1 MRFQCCQW
9 VSQPISKPLPQKL
22 PDSPSQRPPTA
33 KKSYKLRW
41 GSWINKW
48 CSRSRSASSTN
59 PTLLKPPS
67 LRNNN
72 GSLQVRVR
80 IDGRDAF
87 INRLGRWSDPVAV
100 AKAHAIAAQIWSD
113 YCQGTFDR
121 SLMAYQP
128 LLNGKEVGLLE
139 ALRVRAETKRQAA
152 AIHAYRLLQRY
163 GKPIRNRS
171 DAEGFLGWL
180 RAEGLSDCT
189 IAGLMTHYRQCCGG
203 NRHLFSHKL
212 KWQRRSVQS
221 DVLSVEE
228 IQALLSD
235 LETHEP
241 WYYPLFLLWL
251 STGLRNAEIR
261 GLTWDCIRWEEGEV
275 LVMKSLRRDGYSS
288 GRVEW
293 APTKTGKERVV
304 PLTPQ
309 VLETLKQHQQ
319 QMKQLGLYDPY
330 GLVFV
335 TPTSHTNI
343 YDHLVGRVW
352 HRSLER
358 CGLKPRRL
366 YAQRH
371 SFLSHALAMGNSPAD
386 LAAAAGHSTK
396 MLLDTYAKPT
406 GRLKMPSWQTA

>member
-1 MRFQCCQW
+1 
-9 VSQPISKPLPQKL
+9 
-22 PDSPSQRPPTA
+22 
-33 KKSYKLRW
+33 
-41 GSWINKW
+41 
-48 CSRSRSASSTN
+48 
-59 PTLLKPPS
+59 LLKPPS

-100 AKAHAIAAQIWSD
+100 ARAQAISAQIWSD
-113 YCQGTFDR
+113 YQQGTFDR

-128 LLNGKEVGLLE
+128 LIDGKEVGLLE
-139 ALRVRAETKRQAA
+139 ALKVRAEQKRQAA

-163 GKPIRNRS
+163 GQPIRNRS
-171 DAEGFLGWL
+171 DAEAFLAWL
-180 RAEGLSDCT
+180 RQEGLSDCT
-189 IAGLMTHYRQCCGG
+189 IAGLMTHYRQCSGG
-203 NRHLFSHKL
+203 NRQLFSHKL

-221 DVLSVEE
+221 DVLSLDE
-228 IQALLSD
+228 IQVVLAD
-235 LETHEP
+235 IQANEP

-251 STGLRNAEIR
+251 STGMRNGEIR

-275 LVMKSLRRDGYSS
+275 LVMKSLRRDGFSS
-288 GRVEW
+288 GHYSW
-293 APTKTGKERVV
+293 APTKTGRERVV
-304 PLTPQ
+304 PLTPL
-309 VLETLKQHQQ
+309 VLDVMREHQQ
-319 QMKQLGLYDPY
+319 TMEQMGIYDPY

-335 TPTSHTNI
+335 APTSYSNV
-343 YDHLVGRVW
+343 YDHLLGRVW
-352 HRSLER
+352 HRSLQR

-406 GRLKMPSWQTA
+406 GRLKMPTWTTT

>member
-1 MRFQCCQW
+1 L
-9 VSQPISKPLPQKL
+9 STAAL
-22 PDSPSQRPPTA
+22 RPPPTHPSSHAHICFPSSPPELCRATWLCSWHCDRGIAFPRGISTA
-33 KKSYKLRW
+33 LAD
-41 GSWINKW
+41 
-48 CSRSRSASSTN
+48 SAVQ
-59 PTLLKPPS
+59 LE
-67 LRNNN
+67 
-72 GSLQVRVR
+72 QQ
-80 IDGRDAF
+80 
-87 INRLGRWSDPVAV
+87 RLGLSRTRRTA
-100 AKAHAIAAQIWSD
+100 
-113 YCQGTFDR
+113 T
-121 SLMAYQP
+121 SLVEP
-128 LLNGKEVGLLE
+128 RGE
-139 ALRVRAETKRQAA
+139 VRAETKRQAA

-163 GKPIRNRS
+163 DKPIRNRS

-180 RAEGLSDCT
+180 RAEGLGDST
-189 IAGLMTHYRQCCGG
+189 IAGLMTHYRQCSGG

-212 KWQRRSVQS
+212 KWQRRSVLS

-228 IQALLSD
+228 IQMVLSD
-235 LETHEP
+235 LESNEP

-251 STGLRNAEIR
+251 STGMRNGEIR
-261 GLTWDCIRWEEGEV
+261 GLTWDCLRWVDGE
-275 LVMKSLRRDGYSS
+275 LLISKSLRRDGYNSDQHS
-288 GRVEW
+288 W
-293 APTKTGKERVV
+293 APTKTGRERVV

-319 QMKQLGLYDPY
+319 QMKQLGVYAPY

-352 HRSLER
+352 HRSLLR

-406 GRLKMPSWQTA
+406 GRLKMPIWQTA

>member
-1 MRFQCCQW
+1 MRLQCCQL
-9 VSQPISKPLPQKL
+9 VSQPTIKPLPQKL
-22 PDSPSQRPPTA
+22 PDFFSQTLPTA
-33 KKSYKLRW
+33 TKGYKP
-41 GSWINKW
+41 SWLAW
-48 CSRSRSASSTN
+48 LCQWWSRSPGVRTSGST
-59 PTLLKPPS
+59 LRKPPS

-80 IDGRDAF
+80 IDGKDTF
-87 INRLGRWSDPVAV
+87 INRLGRWDDPVAV
-100 AKAHAIAAQIWSD
+100 AKAHAIAAHIWSD
-113 YCQGTFDR
+113 YQQGCFDR

-128 LLNGKEVGLLE
+128 LIDGKEVGLLE

-152 AIHAYRLLQRY
+152 AIHAYRVLQRY
-163 GKPIRNRS
+163 GKPIRNRT
-171 DAEGFLGWL
+171 DAEAFLTWL
-180 RAEGLSDCT
+180 RAQGLTDCT
-189 IAGLMTHYRQCCGG
+189 IAGLMTHYRQCSGG

-221 DVLSVEE
+221 DVLSKEE
-228 IQALLSD
+228 IQAVLTD
-235 LETHEP
+235 LETNEP

-275 LVMKSLRRDGYSS
+275 LICKSLRRDGYSS
-288 GRVEW
+288 GKVVW
-293 APTKTGKERVV
+293 APTKTGRERVV
-304 PLTPQ
+304 PLATQ
-309 VLETLKQHQQ
+309 VLEILRQHQQ
-319 QMKQLGLYDPY
+319 QMEQLGIHDPY

-352 HRSLER
+352 HRSLQR

-366 YAQRH
+366 YAQRY
-371 SFLSHALAMGNSPAD
+371 SFLSHALAIGNSPAD

-406 GRLKMPSWQTA
+406 GRLKMPTWQTA

>member
-1 MRFQCCQW
+1 MLATGLPANPQATAPKTPRFFF
-9 VSQPISKPLPQKL
+9 PE
-22 PDSPSQRPPTA
+22 PPTA
-33 KKSYKLRW
+33 TKGYKP
-41 GSWINKW
+41 SWLAWLGQW
-48 CSRSRSASSTN
+48 CSRSPGVSNTTA
-59 PTLLKPPS
+59 TLQKPPS

-80 IDGRDAF
+80 IDGKDAF
-87 INRLGRWSDPVAV
+87 INRLGRWNDPVAV
-100 AKAHAIAAQIWSD
+100 ARAQAISAQIWSD
-113 YCQGTFDR
+113 FQQGTFDR

-128 LLNGKEVGLLE
+128 LINGKEVGLLE
-139 ALRVRAETKRQAA
+139 ALKARAESKRQSA
-152 AIHAYRLLQRY
+152 AIHAYRVLQRY
-163 GKPIRNRS
+163 GLPLRTRS
-171 DAEGFLGWL
+171 DAEAFLAWL

-189 IAGLMTHYRQCCGG
+189 IAGLMTHYRQCSGG
-203 NRHLFSHKL
+203 NRQLFSHKL

-221 DVLSVEE
+221 DVLSTDE
-228 IQALLSD
+228 IQAVLSD
-235 LETHEP
+235 LQTNEP
-241 WYYPLFLLWL
+241 WFYPLFLLWL

-261 GLTWDCIRWEEGEV
+261 GLTWDCIRWDEGEV

-288 GRVEW
+288 GKVEW

-304 PLTPQ
+304 PLTPL
-309 VLETLKQHQQ
+309 VLEVLREHQQ
-319 QMKQLGLYDPY
+319 TMEQLGIYDPY

-335 TPTSHTNI
+335 APTSYSNV
-343 YDHLVGRVW
+343 YDHLLGRVW
-352 HRSLER
+352 HRSLQR

-406 GRLKMPSWQTA
+406 GRLKMPSWAA

>member
-1 MRFQCCQW
+1 
-9 VSQPISKPLPQKL
+9 
-22 PDSPSQRPPTA
+22 
-33 KKSYKLRW
+33 
-41 GSWINKW
+41 
-48 CSRSRSASSTN
+48 
-59 PTLLKPPS
+59 LLKPPS

-80 IDGRDAF
+80 MDCKDAF

-100 AKAHAIAAQIWSD
+100 ARAQAISAQIWSD
-113 YCQGTFDR
+113 YQQGTFDR

-128 LLNGKEVGLLE
+128 LINGKEVGLLE
-139 ALRVRAETKRQAA
+139 AVKARAEEKRQAA

-163 GKPIRNRS
+163 GHPIRNRS
-171 DAEGFLGWL
+171 DAEAFLAWL
-180 RAEGLSDCT
+180 RRQGLSDCT
-189 IAGLMTHYRQCCGG
+189 IAGLMTHYRQCSGG
-203 NRHLFSHKL
+203 NRHLFSHQL

-228 IQALLSD
+228 IQAVLSD
-235 LETHEP
+235 LQTNEP

-261 GLTWDCIRWEEGEV
+261 GLTWDCIRWEECEV
-275 LVMKSLRRDGYSS
+275 LVMKSLRRDGFS
-288 GRVEW
+288 GHHSW
-293 APTKTGKERVV
+293 APTKTSKERVV

-309 VLETLKQHQQ
+309 VLKTLKEHQQ
-319 QMKQLGLYDPY
+319 TMEQLGIHDPY

-335 TPTSHTNI
+335 APTSYGNV
-343 YDHLVGRVW
+343 YDHLLGRVW
-352 HRSLER
+352 HRSLQR

>member
-1 MRFQCCQW
+1 M
-9 VSQPISKPLPQKL
+9 
-22 PDSPSQRPPTA
+22 
-33 KKSYKLRW
+33 
-41 GSWINKW
+41 
-48 CSRSRSASSTN
+48 
-59 PTLLKPPS
+59 
-67 LRNNN
+67 
-72 GSLQVRVR
+72 R

-87 INRLGRWSDPVAV
+87 INRLGRWDDPVAV

-113 YCQGTFDR
+113 YQQGCFDR

-128 LLNGKEVGLLE
+128 LINGKQVGLLE
-139 ALRVRAETKRQAA
+139 AVKARAETKRQAA
-152 AIHAYRLLQRY
+152 AIHAHKLLERY
-163 GKPIRNRS
+163 GQPIRTRS
-171 DAEGFLGWL
+171 DAEEFLRWL
-180 RAEGLSDCT
+180 REERGLSDCT
-189 IAGLMTHYRQCCGG
+189 IAGLMTHYRQCSGG

-228 IQALLSD
+228 IQAVLSD
-235 LETHEP
+235 LETNEP

-251 STGLRNAEIR
+251 STGMRNAEIR
-261 GLTWDCIRWEEGEV
+261 GLTWDCIRWEDGEV
-275 LVMKSLRRDGYSS
+275 LVCKSLRRDGYSS
-288 GRVEW
+288 GHHGWVT
-293 APTKTGKERVV
+293 TKTGRERFV
-304 PLTPQ
+304 PLTAEALE
-309 VLETLKQHQQ
+309 VLRQHKAE
-319 QMKQLGLYDPY
+319 MELLEIYDPY

-335 TPTSHTNI
+335 APTSYSNI

-352 HRSLER
+352 KRSLER

-406 GRLKMPSWQTA
+406 GRLKMPSWQTS